1 MSIDIGEIDNKI
13 ARFSL
18 SLIIFFCIVTLS
30 GKARLKNVASRIK
43 SARSVSYSEDVTR
56 KLVEG
61 RFHAVPYPALKIDA
75 EGGLFN
81 ERPSIP
87 SCYHR
92 RSRRAVPGVK
102 IEKPATMDAVDST
115 SD

>member
-1 MSIDIGEIDNKI
+1 M
-13 ARFSL
+13 
-18 SLIIFFCIVTLS
+18 
-30 GKARLKNVASRIK
+30 
-43 SARSVSYSEDVTR
+43 
-56 KLVEG
+56 
-61 RFHAVPYPALKIDA
+61 PYPALKIDA

-92 RSRRAVPGVK
+92 RSRRVVPGIK

>member
-1 MSIDIGEIDNKI
+1 MSWVNKI
-13 ARFSL
+13 ARLFL
-18 SLIIFFCIVTLS
+18 SLIIFLCISSLYPE
-30 GKARLKNVASRIK
+30 KRLKSVASHVK

-56 KLVEG
+56 KHVEG
-61 RFHAVPYPALKIDA
+61 RFHAMPYPALKIDA

-92 RSRRAVPGVK
+92 RSRRTVLGVK
-102 IEKPATMDAVDST
+102 IEKPATMNAVDST
-115 SD
+115 ND